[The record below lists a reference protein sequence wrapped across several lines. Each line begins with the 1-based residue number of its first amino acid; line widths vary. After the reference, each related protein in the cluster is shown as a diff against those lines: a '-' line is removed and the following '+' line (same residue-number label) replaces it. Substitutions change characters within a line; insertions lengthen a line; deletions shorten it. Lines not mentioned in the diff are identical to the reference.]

1 MTDTPIGARL
11 WFGRDP
17 AVLVSMLVAA
27 IGALVAL
34 IPMPEGLAAGIAAL
48 AAAVGG
54 FVIAAAVKHDGQL
67 PAILGIA
74 KAGMY
79 VLVLVGW
86 NVPDTTQ
93 ATVLVAI
100 EAVAALFIRQN
111 VTAMVGPDGETRAG
125 DTRDYAQVASEATR
139 PLD

>member
-1 MTDTPIGARL
+1 MTTQTPSGTL

-17 AVLVSMLVAA
+17 AVLVSMLVGA

-34 IPMPEGLAAGIAAL
+34 VPMPDGLAAGIAAL
-48 AAAVGG
+48 AAAIGG

-93 ATVLVAI
+93 ATVLIAI

-111 VTAMVGPDGETRAG
+111 VVAKVGPTGELVNTPSLERA
-125 DTRDYAQVASEATR
+125 
-139 PLD
+139 